1 MLDKWNVFN
10 KKEYVGVL
18 IYDEDKKT
26 FSFQLKNHS
35 EKAIEGYEC
44 LNADKDQN
52 WFKETIFDRVFPP
65 NRVDARELLRAIG
78 LLEYDAWEI
87 VKYVQ
92 LVSCNDL
99 IWMTKGNDPN
109 EFYRVHTLGGLIKE
123 KEEKRKKL
131 KEI

>member
-1 MLDKWNVFN
+1 MLDKWNVFD
-10 KKEYVGVL
+10 KTDYVGVL

-26 FSFQLKNHS
+26 FDFEFKGTT
-35 EKAIEGYEC
+35 ERAKEAYEH

-52 WFKETIFDRVFPP
+52 WFRETILDRVFPP
-65 NRVDARELLRAIG
+65 NRVNARELLRAIG

-99 IWMTKGNDPN
+99 IWMTKGSDPN
-109 EFYRVHTLGGLIKE
+109 EFYTVHTFGGLIKE
-123 KEEKRKKL
+123 SEEKRKKQA
-131 KEI
+131 E